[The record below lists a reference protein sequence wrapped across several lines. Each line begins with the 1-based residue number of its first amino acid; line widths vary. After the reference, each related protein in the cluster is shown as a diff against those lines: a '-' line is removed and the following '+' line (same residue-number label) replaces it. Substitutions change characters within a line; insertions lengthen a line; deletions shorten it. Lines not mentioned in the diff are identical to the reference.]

1 MRIAVS
7 IAALLVSSLLTL
19 VAAEADQQS
28 RLLAQQGK
36 SAEALQVLR
45 AAVRQNPDDR
55 DASRALAQFLDR
67 FGAPARFEA
76 YQNHWRLIE
85 NGNDALEKQKTLR
98 RLALLSLEQ
107 NNRQALERYLRL
119 YEQAGGTDLKF
130 SAAPAPL
137 DKPVYGTIEIPGPLT
152 AFARMTA
159 ITPDIAPEQLLSA
172 LARNVVIS
180 GFRSS
185 GPEGGMMETE
195 YLRLVFRYLEHARD
209 LTKLAGNSPVVEIPT
224 CETRETG
231 ELLKILGYRMR
242 GGCGGEVVLETVNP
256 TKAFV
261 TVDSGFPLAELEE
274 ALRTNRPFRYDMSP
288 TVVPILFSADYWQ
301 LKDESKDAKSPIEL
315 FLSDPARCRMYLSM
329 AKLETATAEMLR
341 KEIEYDKLRA
351 FAHVIDFYGS
361 MFHVVDGRV
370 VTPGGARSVAK
381 WESMVGGSVSK
392 PADFFLKLIAKDDGW
407 LTCYFDA
414 LSRIEGP
421 IKDYLTEPS
430 RMERFYEA
438 LRGRITS
445 PGPAR
450 PVFRANTD
458 MLIFT
463 HRLRLDPDG
472 KPHVPGGLA
481 VWKAMFTDKKFVD
494 DKRLRRAAPSWQ
506 DPDDLIA
513 SLFGLSRSYVE
524 NVPLRIFVAISEMN
538 RLREKPLEP
547 ATVQALI
554 DNYPQ
559 LHAQYSL
566 LSELPTLSDEAVQLL
581 LTTAP
586 AVSKLRNEQL
596 RGDTVGSLQG
606 LLSLWQVYARHGILQ
621 GSTAESTFREILSA
635 FQKID
640 NHQQLFDQTRK
651 GVELLL
657 ASTGGDN
664 TSDPQAHLVRL
675 LAGTKSEDSSD
686 VLNRQV
692 RAMNDVLDAQ
702 RLMTLTEIFLLADQL
717 RGAADG
723 SVIDTALVNRLTAKI
738 GRIQSARSSLST
750 EEKNALSFGRFTEDH
765 IDRERKVRLRAEV
778 DKYANSPEKL
788 LELREVLAPHL
799 RDTLVGLSYAH
810 YAPPGGQ
817 ILLTNSQF
825 VRYHDFAGLQGSDY
839 SWAPT
844 EVVGVGWSATSGGRL
859 MGSLSELPYAL
870 AQAEQNFLI
879 PEQEQAL
886 IWGDL
891 VPQMLLTAT
900 IPRWWNVS
908 PVQRHYVALLQ
919 RAGRS
924 LLAES
929 MLNSEIRKDF
939 LASLDRWSNPH
950 RVTETKVAL
959 DSGDVAAAE
968 QQMMPAELFRVA
980 HDLLASRTD
989 LHSPI
994 FDEIRNLQ
1002 QTEKSVEMAVIS
1014 DLFGTPKPALTR
1026 SYRRELLGLRTMPT
1040 LMGYSSRLMAETWE
1054 SSGLYWAE
1062 LSDRLHMRPE
1072 ELNLTVPEWTRETV
1086 EGIFA
1091 THLEDWPALLRSMRK
1106 VGESKLAG
1114 FEPASPGL
1122 ATGH

>member
-7 IAALLVSSLLTL
+7 IAALLISSLLG
-19 VAAEADQQS
+19 VAAAEVDQQS
-28 RLLAQQGK
+28 RQLAREGK
-36 SAEALQVLR
+36 SGEALERLQG
-45 AAVRQNPDDR
+45 AVRDNPEDLDN
-55 DASRALAQFLDR
+55 ARALAEFLDR
-67 FGAPARFEA
+67 FGSPSRAAA
-76 YQNHWRLIE
+76 YQSYWQL
-85 NGNDALEKQKTLR
+85 LESRGTADEKRQLLR
-98 RLALLSLEQ
+98 RMAVLSLEE
-107 NNRQALERYLRL
+107 NNREALERYLRL
-119 YEQAGGTDLKF
+119 YEQAGGVDLKLPMPTQ
-130 SAAPAPL
+130 SAG
-137 DKPVYGTIEIPGPLT
+137 KPSYGIIEIPGPLS

-159 ITPDIAPEQLLSA
+159 ITPDLAPEQLLSA

-185 GPEGGMMETE
+185 GPEGGMIETE

-209 LTKLAGNSPVVEIPT
+209 LTTLAGPNRMLEIAQ

-274 ALRTNRPFRYDMSP
+274 ALRTNRPFRYDMTP
-288 TVVPILFSADYWQ
+288 TVVPVLFGPDYWQ
-301 LKDESKDAKSPIEL
+301 LKDETKAAKSAIEL
-315 FLSDPARCRMYLSM
+315 FLSDPARCRMYLSI
-329 AKLETATAEMLR
+329 AKLESSTADMLR
-341 KEIEYDKLRA
+341 KEIDYDKLRA
-351 FAHVIDFYGS
+351 FAHVIDFYGG
-361 MFHVVDGRV
+361 MFHVVDGKV
-370 VTPGGARSVAK
+370 VTPGGPRTVSK
-381 WESMVGGSVSK
+381 WENMAGGSVTK

-407 LTCYFDA
+407 LACYFDA

-421 IKDYLTEPS
+421 VKDYLTEPS
-430 RMERFYEA
+430 RLERFYDA

-463 HRLRLDPDG
+463 HRLRLDADG

-481 VWKAMFTDKKFVD
+481 VWKSMVADKKFVD

-506 DPDDLIA
+506 EPDDLIA
-513 SLFGLSRSYVE
+513 ALFGLSRSYID
-524 NVPLRIFVAISEMN
+524 NVPLKIFVALSEMN
-538 RLREKPLEP
+538 RLRDKPLEP
-547 ATVQALI
+547 ATVAALI
-554 DNYPQ
+554 DHYPQ

-566 LSELPTLSDEAVQLL
+566 LSELPTLSDDAVQLF

-586 AVSKLRNEQL
+586 ALSKSRNEQL

-606 LLSLWQVYARHGILQ
+606 LLGLWQAYVRHGVLEGQEANKVFVGILTNYQ
-621 GSTAESTFREILSA
+621 AVDT
-635 FQKID
+635 
-640 NHQQLFDQTRK
+640 HQQLFDRARNSVELMLAATG
-651 GVELLL
+651 GVE
-657 ASTGGDN
+657 AK
-664 TSDPQAHLVRL
+664 DPQAHLLAL
-675 LAGTKSEDSSD
+675 LAGTREPGNPE
-686 VLNRQV
+686 VLGRQV
-692 RAMNDVLDAQ
+692 RAMEEVLAAQ
-702 RLMTLTEIFLLADQL
+702 RLMTLTEIFALADQL
-717 RGAADG
+717 SGAASG
-723 SVIDTALVNRLTAKI
+723 AAIDTNLVNRLTAKI
-738 GRIQSARSSLST
+738 GRIQSIRSSLST

-765 IDRERKVRLRAEV
+765 IERERKVRLRAEV
-778 DKYANSPEKL
+778 DKYANAPEKL
-788 LELREVLAPHL
+788 LELREVLIPHL
-799 RDTLVGLSYAH
+799 RDTLVGLNYAH

-817 ILLTNSQF
+817 ILLTNGQF
-825 VRYHDFAGLQGSDY
+825 VRYHDFAGLQGHDY
-839 SWAPT
+839 SWSPT

-900 IPRWWNVS
+900 VPRWWNVS
-908 PVQRHYVALLQ
+908 AVQRHYVALMQ

-929 MLNSEIRKDF
+929 MMNDDVRKAF
-939 LASLDRWSNPH
+939 LASLDRWSSPH
-950 RVTETKVAL
+950 RVTETRLAL
-959 DSGDVAAAE
+959 DAANVVEAE
-968 QQMMPAELFRVA
+968 RQMMPAELFRVA
-980 HDLLASRTD
+980 NDLLASRSD
-989 LHSPI
+989 LKSPLY
-994 FDEIRNLQ
+994 DEIRNLQ
-1002 QTEKSVEMAVIS
+1002 RSEPLVDMALIS

-1062 LSDRLHMRPE
+1062 VSDRLHMRPE
-1072 ELNLTVPEWTRETV
+1072 ELNLVIPEWTRETV

-1106 VGESKLAG
+1106 VGESKLANG
-1114 FEPASPGL
+1114 AVTPAVASGQ
-1122 ATGH
+1122 